1 MINNNLINILS
12 DLFVNLS
19 AGWFGAA
26 LIISI
31 YLPDDEKIN
40 WSALLFNVFF
50 GVLSLIASYI
60 IINLI

>member
-1 MINNNLINILS
+1 MVNTNLIHILS

-31 YLPDDEKIN
+31 YTKGSEKIDLF
-40 WSALLFNVFF
+40 ALSFNLFF
-50 GVLSLIASYI
+50 GILSLIAAYI